1 MSAAMTNLQAAQR
14 DAIANRPAVQGFPHL
29 AETLHR
35 AGVRT
40 NTWWLP
46 AMQSL
51 YETDLGPVLVQDA
64 PLIDGMAEVPSFDR
78 TALVAALRAD
88 QAGHTSFRDF
98 AAAAW
103 RAGVIRYVLDLENRT
118 CTYFGLDGQN
128 YVERYA
134 AVDYPSGVAT
144 PAGAEDGQ
152 LRLNP

>member
-1 MSAAMTNLQAAQR
+1 MSAAIMNLQAAQR
-14 DAIANRPAVQGFPHL
+14 DAMARRPGAQEFPRL
-29 AETLHR
+29 AETLRR

-51 YETDLGPVLVQDA
+51 YETDLGPVFDQDA

-78 TALVAALRAD
+78 AALVAALRAD
-88 QAGHTSFRDF
+88 QAGRTTFREF

-103 RAGVIRYVLDLENRT
+103 RAGVLRYVVDLENRT
-118 CTYFGLDGQN
+118 CTYFGLHDQA

-134 AVDYPSGVAT
+134 AVGHSRDDYSVS
-144 PAGAEDGQ
+144 
-152 LRLNP
+152 